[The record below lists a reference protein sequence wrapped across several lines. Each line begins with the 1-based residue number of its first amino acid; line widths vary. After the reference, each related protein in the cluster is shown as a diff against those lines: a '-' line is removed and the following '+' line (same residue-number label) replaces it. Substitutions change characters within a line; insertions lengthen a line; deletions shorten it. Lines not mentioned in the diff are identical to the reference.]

1 MAEWK
6 KAVLYAIIP
15 AVIAGVFAIAPKL
28 YDEFT
33 EPKAVLEYRLT
44 KGPILREGG
53 DQKSI
58 YAIDV
63 INNGKKPLSKINASL
78 KSLGKVEAINIYE
91 STGLSAEIK
100 NNPTTISVETLHPE
114 ESFTISLMLIAKD
127 GQNKIDVVLRS
138 KEALGTEF
146 RGSDTEK
153 NNTLDFISALATALS
168 VFFMSMYFINRF
180 RKGGVTKLFHIEKP
194 NVLFFI
200 AARFGFVEIIRQYG
214 INEGNVTYLRFAD
227 MLYAKGVDG
236 DEKEAFKAC
245 LALKCM
251 LLNST
256 IAELSRNVVIDN
268 IKAIEGDEF
277 SIDEI
282 NLLKEK
288 ACDASELLKLRRMV
302 DEFSAAPAV
311 FLSKPEKA

>member
-1 MAEWK
+1 MAELK
-6 KAVLYAIIP
+6 KVILYAIIP
-15 AVIAGVFAIAPKL
+15 AVIAGVFAVAPKL

-44 KGPILREGG
+44 KGPILREGS

-91 STGLSAEIK
+91 NTGLSSEIK

-138 KEALGTEF
+138 KEVLGTEF
-146 RGSDTEK
+146 RGTDTEK
-153 NNTLDFISALATALS
+153 NNTPDFLSALAVALS
-168 VFFMSMYFINRF
+168 VFIMSMYFINRF
-180 RKGGVTKLFHIEKP
+180 KKGGVANIFNVEKP

-200 AARFGFVEIIRQYG
+200 AAKFGFVEIVRLYG
-214 INEGNVTYLRFAD
+214 INEGNITYLRFAD
-227 MLYAKGVDG
+227 MLYAKGVNG
-236 DEKEAFKAC
+236 NEEEAFKVC
-245 LALKCM
+245 VALKCM

-277 SIDEI
+277 SVDEI
-282 NLLKEK
+282 NLLKER
-288 ACDASELLKLRRMV
+288 ACDSSELLKLRRMI

-311 FLSKPEKA
+311 FLSKPE